1 MAGMEGGRPT
11 RLETIDAARDR
22 AVDLIGEIAVIGARS
37 VASRLDVERSRP
49 MRDLEGMVG
58 GHAAYPLHSIP
69 RAEWEKVGR
78 DGIDSS
84 QLTTRNILGRIVD
97 RAQSNALADYHAR
110 YPETAPKRSKP
121 RREFGSSNDPKAE
134 VGDLVA
140 RRTEAERAAS
150 GRSWKLIEGM
160 SREGV
165 RFFGRPASSREMAE
179 LKGMTRD
186 HDALTRS
193 VRSLSRSDWRKVAE
207 GRTSLLPE
215 PTRLR
220 LGAIARDAAHTAG
233 RALVEREVGL
243 SPDRSSMPTRG
254 PDYIV
259 VPSDDLSV
267 VVAQAS
273 PRGRS
278 R

>member
-1 MAGMEGGRPT
+1 MPGVEGERPT
-11 RLETIDAARDR
+11 RIETIDAAREK
-22 AVDLIGEIAVIGARS
+22 AIGLIGEIAVIGARS

-49 MRDLEGMVG
+49 MRELERMVG
-58 GHAAYPLHSIP
+58 GHAAYRLHSIP
-69 RAEWEKVGR
+69 RTEWEKVEKG
-78 DGIDSS
+78 GIESAYS
-84 QLTTRNILGRIVD
+84 ITRHALGRIVD
-97 RAQSNALADYHAR
+97 RAQSNALTDYHAR
-110 YPETAPKRSKP
+110 HPETAPKGPKT

-134 VGDLVA
+134 VGGLVA

-150 GRSWKLIEGM
+150 GRAWKLIEGM

-165 RFFGRPASSREMAE
+165 RFFGRPASSPEMAE

-193 VRSLSRSDWRKVAE
+193 VRSLSRSDWRTVAE
-207 GRTSLLPE
+207 GRASLLPE
-215 PTRLR
+215 ATRLR
-220 LGAIARDAAHTAG
+220 LGAIAKDAAHTAG
-233 RALVEREVGL
+233 RALVEREVGP
-243 SPDRSSMPTRG
+243 SPARSSMPTRG

-259 VPSDDLSV
+259 GPSDDLSV

-273 PRGRS
+273 ARGRS